1 MEQSNL
7 KEWGLKAPISRE
19 NSKLRRFS
27 SSNFK
32 SFRED
37 HSCTTTIS
45 TSTLSSPGYTIK
57 EEIDPSTYSFTAA
70 LKEKEKKCTTRDVGI
85 QSMPPPPPPP
95 PDLSSSSSSPIPTT
109 PSIGERR
116 RKLLSVGESEDSSSS
131 LSTGKEKPEAPQ
143 LKVAVD
149 KVM

>member
-37 HSCTTTIS
+37 HSSTTTIS

-85 QSMPPPPPPP
+85 QSTPPP

-131 LSTGKEKPEAPQ
+131 LSTGKQKPEAPQ